1 MPMKSRFFEVFR
13 RRTLFRICRGRHRGS
28 RRGKWGGRWATC
40 GPGLPFALCLVAQ
53 TAFRRLPFACRRSL
67 SDAGH
72 AAPNGLMTESE
83 QKGAPG
89 ASPCGGMPSPFPVLS
104 SRAAEG
110 RRAESWVVPCGEY
123 SSTLR
128 QVLEYSP
135 QSTLAHSARRGVA
148 SGRGGRR
155 L

>member
-1 MPMKSRFFEVFR
+1 MPMKSRFFEVFC
-13 RRTLFRICRGRHRGS
+13 RRTLFRICRGRHGGG
-28 RRGKWGGRWATC
+28 RRGKWDGRWATC
-40 GPGLPFALCLVAQ
+40 GSGLPFALSLVAQ
-53 TAFRRLPFACRRSL
+53 TACRQFPFACRRSL

-72 AAPNGLMTESE
+72 AVPNGLMTESE
-83 QKGAPG
+83 QNV
-89 ASPCGGMPSPFPVLS
+89 ASGMPACDGMASPFPVLS

-110 RRAESWVVPCGEY
+110 RRAESRIVPCGEY

-135 QSTLAHSARRGVA
+135 QGTLAPSACRRGA
-148 SGRGGRR
+148 SGNGGRR